1 MSIGPQRRLYV
12 LMAQALFHQQDRRPQ
27 VDEQGRVGMTQIM
40 EPDRVHTGLRAPLEH
55 RPPEVV
61 LRERKEPVIR
71 LGVV

>member
-1 MSIGPQRRLYV
+1 MSIGPQRRLYI

-27 VDEQGRVGMTQIM
+27 VDEQGGVGMAQIV
-40 EPDRVHTGLRAPLEH
+40 EPDRVHVGLRTPFEH

-61 LRERKEPVIR
+61 LRKRKEPVIR